1 MTCIYIH
8 NMANKH
14 MNIYSYLSVSVSLSP
29 THSLPLSL
37 SLSVSLSLFIYSNIS
52 IFSHIYIYKYVTLQ
66 YVVFDIDCV
75 IPLTTD
81 RDPKT
86 PDLPTRHPSPTK
98 KKTQIPSPSRG
109 RKIGNNCC
117 RVVAP
122 VSHTFTCVRVRSCL
136 CMIYY
141 FLVFVNIERTN

>member
-37 SLSVSLSLFIYSNIS
+37 SVSLSLFIYIRIS
-52 IFSHIYIYKYVTLQ
+52 AYSVIYIYINMSLFSMLFLILIALFRLRQTETQKPPIFRPATHR
-66 YVVFDIDCV
+66 
-75 IPLTTD
+75 P
-81 RDPKT
+81 P
-86 PDLPTRHPSPTK
+86 K
-98 KKTQIPSPSRG
+98 KKLPSPSRG

>member
-1 MTCIYIH
+1 MYIYPQYGYQTYEYILLPLCFC
-8 NMANKH
+8 
-14 MNIYSYLSVSVSLSP
+14 LSFSHSLS
-29 THSLPLSL
+29 SSL
-37 SLSVSLSLFIYSNIS
+37 SLCLSVALYIYSNIS

-86 PDLPTRHPSPTK
+86 PDLLTRHPSPTK